1 MKTPTKPDDLIITS
15 GGVVQGGGIM
25 PNQPIQTL
33 TSQIGTTITV
43 QDKNRVFAQLQSL
56 GAPMGVQIIENDT
69 IDAIFA
75 VNLQNINKPLLYI
88 NWTMCVET
96 MNSTP
101 TEMMIGLSHEMNH
114 VWEEAWRRSIPEG
127 EQQYQEYL
135 AHLKSKGRLWRSY
148 HTLYNCLRDVWVND
162 MTIRRFQ
169 GRKEELGVLYR
180 YKLFQGNDFT
190 HYPKHLQFCY
200 TLLRESPLHVP
211 DELCIIDPE
220 VRQMIDIIKQSGVIL
235 PSTFAQA
242 TKIGSDN
249 LNPYDNLGDRIQI
262 IRQYIEPWFE
272 ELLNED
278 LEDQDN
284 KDGGDNNNGN

>member
-1 MKTPTKPDDLIITS
+1 
-15 GGVVQGGGIM
+15 M

-114 VWEEAWRRSIPEG
+114 VWEEAWRRSIPE
-127 EQQYQEYL
+127 
-135 AHLKSKGRLWRSY
+135 
-148 HTLYNCLRDVWVND
+148 
-162 MTIRRFQ
+162 
-169 GRKEELGVLYR
+169 
-180 YKLFQGNDFT
+180 
-190 HYPKHLQFCY
+190 
-200 TLLRESPLHVP
+200 
-211 DELCIIDPE
+211 
-220 VRQMIDIIKQSGVIL
+220 
-235 PSTFAQA
+235 
-242 TKIGSDN
+242 
-249 LNPYDNLGDRIQI
+249 
-262 IRQYIEPWFE
+262 
-272 ELLNED
+272 
-278 LEDQDN
+278 
-284 KDGGDNNNGN
+284 